1 MFVIGTAGHVDH
13 GKSALVSALSGMHPD
28 RLKEEI
34 TREMTIDLGFAWMEL
49 PNQTPVGIVDVPG
62 HRDFIENMLAG
73 VGGIDAVLFVI
84 AVDEGVMPQ
93 TREHLAIID
102 LLQIDTG
109 IVVLNKIDLIDDP
122 DWLDLVE
129 LDVREVLKNTVL
141 ENAPFIQVSAKTG
154 QGISE
159 LQNLITSL
167 LITKTPRPDLGRPR
181 LSVDRVFS
189 LSGFGTIVTGTLLDG
204 SFKVGDE
211 IILLPDELKG
221 RIRGLQSHKH
231 KQERAFP
238 GSRTAIN
245 ISGINKSEIRRGTV
259 VSHPDT
265 YVPTRL
271 LDLHFH
277 LLNDLQNPLKHNTEV
292 KLFIGAA
299 EVLAQCRVLGS
310 NEIKPG
316 EDGFIQLRLNEPI
329 VAFRGDRYIL
339 RRPSPAETLGGGK
352 VLDSQPQKIHRRYN
366 IKTIESLTAML
377 KGNPEELILQSVNRL
392 QAPSMSEILSII
404 GIQKSEGI
412 EYIQKMLTD
421 GLLINL
427 NSKENS
433 SQQKIIS
440 QSTWQRGSQAIVET
454 LEVFHKENPL
464 KPGINKESLKAKVG
478 QQNLLFDLIIEELL
492 RQSLVKVSANMICL
506 STHKIEFSA
515 LQKKKINDFMDKLN
529 FSPYSPPGVS
539 EAIEF
544 LGNDLF
550 EAIISEKIIMRVSE
564 DVIFSIDA
572 YDAMVKFVKD
582 RAKENGSIALSEL
595 RDNFQTSRKYALA
608 LLEHLDTIGFTI
620 RIGDLRKLR
629 NK

>member
-329 VAFRGDRYIL
+329 VAFRGDHYIL

-404 GIQKSEGI
+404 GIQKNEGI

-478 QQNLLFDLIIEELL
+478 LQNLLFDLIIEELS
-492 RQSLVKVSANMICL
+492 RQSLVKVSANTICL

>member
-329 VAFRGDRYIL
+329 VAFRGDHYIL

-392 QAPSMSEILSII
+392 QAPSMSEILSNL
-404 GIQKSEGI
+404 GIQQNEGI

-478 QQNLLFDLIIEELL
+478 QQNLLFDLIIEELS
-492 RQSLVKVSANMICL
+492 RRSLVKVSANTICL

-515 LQKKKINDFMDKLN
+515 FQKKKINDFMEKLN

-608 LLEHLDTIGFTI
+608 LLEHLDTIGITI

>member
-329 VAFRGDRYIL
+329 VAFRGDHYIL

-392 QAPSMSEILSII
+392 QAPSMSEILSNL
-404 GIQKSEGI
+404 GIQQNEGI

-478 QQNLLFDLIIEELL
+478 QQNLLFDLIIEELS
-492 RQSLVKVSANMICL
+492 RRSLVKVSANTICL

-608 LLEHLDTIGFTI
+608 LLEHLDTIGITI